1 MDDAQNDNVN
11 HPSHYTCGS
20 IECIDAIQESMSH
33 DAFCGYLKG
42 NVLKYLWRYTL
53 KNNPV
58 EDLEK
63 ANWYLTKLIDICK
76 QTEIDRYDP

>member
-1 MDDAQNDNVN
+1 MDDTQYDNVT
-11 HPSHYTCGS
+11 HPFHYTCGS
-20 IECIDAIQESMSH
+20 IECIDAIQESMSF

-63 ANWYLTKLIDICK
+63 ANWYLKKLIDICK
-76 QTEIDRYDP
+76 QQEIDRYDP